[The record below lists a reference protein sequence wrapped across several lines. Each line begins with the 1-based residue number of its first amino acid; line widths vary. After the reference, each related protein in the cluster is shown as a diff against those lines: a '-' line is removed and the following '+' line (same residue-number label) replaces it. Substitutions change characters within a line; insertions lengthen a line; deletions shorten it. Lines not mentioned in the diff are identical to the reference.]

1 MTPELRVR
9 WRAHLCGLCLTLRD
23 HAGQR
28 ARLLTG
34 YDVLLLSVLV
44 EAQAGRQHTTQA
56 GPCPLRAMQPATVVS
71 SGTPAMQLAAAGGLL
86 AGSAGLHDKLGDGDL
101 PGMTRGAARRAA
113 ARFGRDGDR
122 LAAVVAFPTTDVI
135 DAPRAASQVE
145 QRPDASLDDLLAPSG
160 AAVAAMF
167 AHTAQVA
174 GTRHNEAALRRMGD
188 AFGRLVH
195 LADAIED
202 FVPDREKGRFNP
214 LLATSTD
221 PLTAYELARDLAG
234 RVHAAYEELELVDP
248 ELADVLF
255 GSTLDSAV
263 GRLAPVTSTAQAAVG
278 FAAVAVAATAAV
290 FGSPRRRRRY
300 GPYDDD
306 PRNDPLYDPR
316 RPRRYQQQPYDPRYD
331 PGYGYGR
338 RGFRGPSC
346 CDLIACNCCANLACE
361 EACGSD
367 CCCCVV

>member
-1 MTPELRVR
+1 
-9 WRAHLCGLCLTLRD
+9 
-23 HAGQR
+23 
-28 ARLLTG
+28 
-34 YDVLLLSVLV
+34 
-44 EAQAGRQHTTQA
+44 
-56 GPCPLRAMQPATVVS
+56 
-71 SGTPAMQLAAAGGLL
+71 
-86 AGSAGLHDKLGDGDL
+86 
-101 PGMTRGAARRAA
+101 MTRGAARHAA
-113 ARFGRDGDR
+113 ARFGRDGAR
-122 LAAVVAFPTTDVI
+122 LAAVVALPTTDVI
-135 DAPRAASQVE
+135 DAPHAASQVE
-145 QRPDASLDDLLAPSG
+145 QRPDASLDELLAPSG

-174 GTRHNEAALRRMGD
+174 DARQNETALRRMGD
-188 AFGRLVH
+188 AFGWLVH

-202 FVPDREKGRFNP
+202 FAADREKGRFNP
-214 LLATSTD
+214 LLSTSTD
-221 PLTAYELARDLAG
+221 PSTAYELARELAD
-234 RVHAAYEELELVDP
+234 RVHAAYDELDLVDA

-263 GRLAPVTSTAQAAVG
+263 GRLAPVTSPAQAAVG
-278 FAAVAVAATAAV
+278 LAAVAVAATAAV
-290 FGSPRRRRRY
+290 FGASRRRRRVRPITLPRNALPAY
-300 GPYDDD
+300 SPRRPRRSGPYDD
-306 PRNDPLYDPR
+306 PQNDPLYDPR